1 MGAALIALE
10 HVLVLRL
17 HLSHSNCMP
26 SFKILVAAVLLLQ
39 GSLQLFNLLRVWN
52 RKEERKNIYLL
63 KISIVFFFF
72 LVVWLFFFYLCL
84 STLWRNEEAEE
95 ILTQAVIRR
104 YLFPHPTTL
113 TKLEA
118 EQLIHFHAA
127 VPNWCHLPEEPNLI
141 DSFSIMR
148 CHWYIGSVAFS
159 VGRHLHGECISIQN
173 YLCNRENR

>member
-63 KISIVFFFF
+63 KISIVFVFF
-72 LVVWLFFFYLCL
+72 LVVWLFFFLPL
-84 STLWRNEEAEE
+84 FIHSVKKRGS
-95 ILTQAVIRR
+95 RR
-104 YLFPHPTTL
+104 DSNSGCNKEVF
-113 TKLEA
+113 
-118 EQLIHFHAA
+118 
-127 VPNWCHLPEEPNLI
+127 VSSPNNTDQTGGWTAY
-141 DSFSIMR
+141 SFSCCCSKLVPPTRGTKPDRFLQHHEMPLVYWL
-148 CHWYIGSVAFS
+148 CSLFS
-159 VGRHLHGECISIQN
+159 WKTSPRWMYFYPKLFMQ
-173 YLCNRENR
+173 